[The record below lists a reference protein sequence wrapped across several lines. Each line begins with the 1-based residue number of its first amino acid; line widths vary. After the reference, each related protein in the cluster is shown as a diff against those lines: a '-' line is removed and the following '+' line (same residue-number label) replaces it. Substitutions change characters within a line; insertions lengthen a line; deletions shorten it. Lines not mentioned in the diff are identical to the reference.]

1 MASVSDT
8 AISKAELQRLIDGK
22 HERVTFTEAT
32 ATEATI
38 QIISES
44 HEIQYKPNI
53 GQIWYVNC
61 ACAVK

>member
-32 ATEATI
+32 GKTLLH
-38 QIISES
+38 SP
-44 HEIQYKPNI
+44 QYIPKPD
-53 GQIWYVNC
+53 
-61 ACAVK
+61 